1 MKDQP
6 RRSDMQD
13 PPVGNATKSTGNGDR
28 IPFYRNVKIIG
39 LLAQLVFVAV
49 MLLAALLL
57 YGNVSSALRT
67 SNLPSDFGFL
77 DARAGIPIA
86 ETPIPYSAN
95 DPYWKAL
102 VIGFL
107 NTLKVA
113 LVGVALASLVGVLI
127 GVMRLS
133 GNWLI
138 RQLATVYVETLR
150 NTPLAVQIIF
160 WYSAVL
166 LPIPP
171 RILNAQNLPG
181 GALFSNNGLAI
192 PWLYP
197 TYAFSAWVP
206 WLLGAAVL
214 FVLLLLLRRRQIERR
229 DRPGNA
235 WALPLLAALL
245 LAALGYVVAERS
257 TGVPSDLAHT
267 FNPSRGRGVVYR
279 DVNGNGQID
288 RGERPVAFATMTV
301 RIPEAELSETTQ
313 NLVESRRVRRGVF
326 RFPLIRESEVES
338 VTVDFREPEAAEDL
352 SIHFI
357 RFPSSGIVYKDRNGN
372 GEYDEGEERDDE
384 GRGFSGVGLVMR
396 VEDYEKRIVA
406 DRNGQIRIPPFKP
419 GEAAAGGEPAAAG
432 AGGRIGVFG
441 PVGAGQDEQRE
452 ARDLDAELE
461 LVPAGP
467 LVLSQ
472 PTVPV
477 SVYEGGVTLTAPYL
491 ALLLAL
497 VVYTAAFIAEIV
509 RGGIQAVAKGQR
521 EASKAL
527 GLSDFQTFSLIV
539 FPQAL
544 RIIIP
549 PMISQYLN
557 LTKNSSLAPLA
568 AYGELFVI
576 STIVANQTGASIPM
590 TVILIAAYLFISFVF
605 ALILNGVNARIAL
618 VER

>member
-1 MKDQP
+1 MAAVSPGRGGQ
-6 RRSDMQD
+6 
-13 PPVGNATKSTGNGDR
+13 GGGER
-28 IPFYRNVKIIG
+28 IPFYRNVKVIG

-49 MLLAALLL
+49 VLLAAGLL
-57 YGNVSSALRT
+57 YSNVATALKT
-67 SNLPSDFGFL
+67 SNLPSNFGFL

-102 VIGFL
+102 LIGFL
-107 NTLKVA
+107 NTLKIA
-113 LVGVALASLVGVLI
+113 IVGVALATVVGVLI

-138 RQLATVYVETLR
+138 RQIATLYVETLR

-166 LPIPP
+166 LPVPP
-171 RILNAQNLPG
+171 RILNAQAWPG

-197 TYAFSAWVP
+197 TYAFSAWLP
-206 WLLGAAVL
+206 WLAGALLA
-214 FVLLLLLRRRQIERR
+214 FVLVRAWRKRVIRRS

-235 WALPLLAALL
+235 WALPLMLALL
-245 LAALGYVVAERS
+245 MAAAGYFVANRAVGLPEN
-257 TGVPSDLAHT
+257 VAHT
-267 FNPSRGRGVVYR
+267 FNPARGRGTIFR
-279 DVNGNGQID
+279 DANGNGELD
-288 RGERPVAFATMTV
+288 RGERPVPYAAATIT
-301 RIPEAELSETTQ
+301 IPVAELFETTQ
-313 NLVESRRVRRGVF
+313 NLVESRQVRSSVF
-326 RFPLIRESEVES
+326 RFPRVEEHEAESIA
-338 VTVDFREPEAAEDL
+338 VDFLDPEQAEGL
-352 SIHFI
+352 SLHFTQ
-357 RFPSSGIVYKDRNGN
+357 FPSSGFVYRDRNEN
-372 GEYDEGEERDDE
+372 GEFDPGEELNEE
-384 GRGFSGVGLVMR
+384 GRGYSGVRMVMR
-396 VEDYEKRIVA
+396 VEGFERRLVA
-406 DRNGQIRIPPFKP
+406 DRNGQIRISPFRPPQAEA
-419 GEAAAGGEPAAAG
+419 EAAQAQDG
-432 AGGRIGVFG
+432 AGGRVGVFG
-441 PVGAGQDEQRE
+441 PAGRAQQETRTVE
-452 ARDLDAELE
+452 LDARVDVRES
-461 LVPAGP
+461 GP
-467 LVLSQ
+467 LVLST
-472 PTVPV
+472 PSVPV

-509 RGGIQAVAKGQR
+509 RGGIQAVPRGQR
-521 EASKAL
+521 EAAKAV
-527 GLSDFQTFSLIV
+527 GLSNYQTFMLVV

-549 PMISQYLN
+549 PMISQFLN

-590 TVILIAAYLFISFVF
+590 TIILIAAYLFISFVF
-605 ALILNGVNARIAL
+605 ALILNVVNARIAL